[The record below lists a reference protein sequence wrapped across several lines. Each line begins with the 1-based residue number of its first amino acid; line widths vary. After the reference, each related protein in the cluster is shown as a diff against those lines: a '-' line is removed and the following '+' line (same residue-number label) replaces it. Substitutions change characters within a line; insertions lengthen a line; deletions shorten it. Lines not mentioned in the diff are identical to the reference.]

1 MANSIISKTPNITV
15 ERVTKSFT
23 IAGNTDTQLSFASV
37 LSGTPKVLIPEGY
50 TAGTSWATKLIT
62 KEVDPATMT
71 VQVRT
76 DGGTQQTYWYHVT
89 ALYW

>member
-1 MANSIISKTPNITV
+1 MAESTINKNPHITV

-62 KEVDPATMT
+62 KEVNPETMM
-71 VQVRT
+71 VHVRT
-76 DGGTQQTYWYHVT
+76 DGSTQQSYWYHVT